1 VIDERRTLED
11 GGGGGEKEKRKSLSL
26 STLYGSLNPKFNN

>member
-11 GGGGGEKEKRKSLSL
+11 GGGGEKEKRKSLSL